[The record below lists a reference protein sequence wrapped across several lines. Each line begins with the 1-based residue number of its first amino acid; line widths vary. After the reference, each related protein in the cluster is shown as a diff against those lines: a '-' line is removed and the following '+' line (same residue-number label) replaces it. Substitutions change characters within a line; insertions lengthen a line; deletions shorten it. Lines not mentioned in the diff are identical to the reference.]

1 MNDMIYDFDHG
12 NRYEIIGGI
21 KIMSPS
27 GTIEHNT
34 IIGNLYRIFANYLRE
49 HKNGR
54 VFTDSLD
61 VHFNNGELY
70 MPDLKVVCDLS
81 ILKPR
86 STIYGV
92 PDLVAEV
99 LSRST
104 RRFDRGKKKD
114 TYESSGV
121 REYWIIEPI
130 EKSIEVYHLID
141 GKYELDDV
149 YQIYSEN
156 EWNQLTEEERT
167 QARFEIKVS
176 LFDDLI
182 VDVNEVF
189 EWID

>member
-1 MNDMIYDFDHG
+1 MDNVDYDFEHE

-34 IIGNLYRIFANYLRE
+34 IIGNLYRIFANYFHE

-61 VHFNNGELY
+61 VHFLNGELY
-70 MPDLKVVCDLS
+70 MPDLKVICDLS

-92 PDLVAEV
+92 PDLVVEV
-99 LSRST
+99 LSKST
-104 RRFDRGKKKD
+104 RKFDRGKKKD

-121 REYWIIEPI
+121 REYWIIEPV
-130 EKSIEVYHLID
+130 EKIIEVYHLTN
-141 GKYELDDV
+141 GKYELDEV
-149 YQIYSEN
+149 YQIYSES
-156 EWNQLTEEERT
+156 EWNQLNQEQR
-167 QARFEIKVS
+167 ACAKFEIKVS

-182 VDVNEVF
+182 IDINDVF

>member
-1 MNDMIYDFDHG
+1 MENSYYDIDHE
-12 NRYEIIGGI
+12 NRYEIIGGM

-61 VHFNNGELY
+61 VHFADGELY
-70 MPDLKVVCDLS
+70 MPDLKIICDTS
-81 ILKPR
+81 ILKPHT
-86 STIYGV
+86 TIYGV
-92 PDLVAEV
+92 PDLVVEV
-99 LSRST
+99 LSNST
-104 RRFDRGKKKD
+104 RRFDRGKKMA
-114 TYESSGV
+114 TYESNGV

-130 EKSIEVYHLID
+130 VKSIEVYHLLD
-141 GKYELDDV
+141 GKYKLDDI
-149 YQIYSEN
+149 YQLYSEH
-156 EWNQLTEEERT
+156 EWNQLTDEQR
-167 QARFEIKVS
+167 ARAKFEIKVS
-176 LFDDLI
+176 IFDDLV